1 VSDRLDIKLDLV
13 YFEYNKTKLS
23 KSRDENFVY
32 KTQVS
37 LSSEDLVIGLLLRYP
52 DKFDMISE
60 NILYREYL

>member
-1 VSDRLDIKLDLV
+1 V

-23 KSRDENFVY
+23 KSRDDNFVY
-32 KTQVS
+32 KTPVS